1 MRIIFLPIF
10 LVIFLLNFQNSAIA
24 LTFNQYYELSECVDT
39 YRTFRQYKKNLQK
52 FKEGKNNYIGRLD
65 RGELLIIVKKII

>member
-1 MRIIFLPIF
+1 MYKNIF
-10 LVIFLLNFQNSAIA
+10 NDH
-24 LTFNQYYELSECVDT
+24 QYFITLSFEDD
-39 YRTFRQYKKNLQK
+39 KKNLQK